1 VAHFFPFS
9 DKNKKMTPL
18 SKLYFLI
25 VVGDLI
31 KHEKYFK
38 KHLHKSRSRAYLC
51 VRFPKEVSTKEKR
64 E

>member
-1 VAHFFPFS
+1 
-9 DKNKKMTPL
+9 MTML

-38 KHLHKSRSRAYLC
+38 KHLHKSCSRAYLC